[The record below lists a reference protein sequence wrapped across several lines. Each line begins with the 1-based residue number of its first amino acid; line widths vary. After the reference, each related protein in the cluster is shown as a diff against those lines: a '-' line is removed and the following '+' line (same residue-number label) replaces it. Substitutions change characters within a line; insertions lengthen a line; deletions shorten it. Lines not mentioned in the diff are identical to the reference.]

1 MPVSKASH
9 IEAGIVEKAW
19 DHLSSH
25 FIEYA
30 TTSE

>member
-25 FIEYA
+25 FIAYVTA
-30 TTSE
+30 SE